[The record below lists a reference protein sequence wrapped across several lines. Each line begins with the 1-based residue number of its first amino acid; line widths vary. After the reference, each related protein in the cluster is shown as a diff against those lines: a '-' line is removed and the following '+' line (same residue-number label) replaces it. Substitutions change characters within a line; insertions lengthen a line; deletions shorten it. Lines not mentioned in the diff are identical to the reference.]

1 MGLEKNCKS
10 IVNPMIY
17 PTSFGGK
24 LTSATPKFILIPSTQ
39 SHYSPLTKTR
49 QHLLTAVLCAEDKK
63 STIIPNI
70 IKGGNTHE

>member
-1 MGLEKNCKS
+1 ML
-10 IVNPMIY
+10 Y
-17 PTSFGGK
+17 PTSSGAE

-39 SHYSPLTKTR
+39 SHYIPLTETSP
-49 QHLLTAVLCAEDKK
+49 HLLTAVLCAEDKK